1 MMDEPA
7 MDKSAEFLTSR
18 PLRVRLMAVLPV

>member
-1 MMDEPA
+1 MMDKPA

-18 PLRVRLMAVLPV
+18 PLRVRLIAELPV